1 MLNYFFSRFP
11 QWNRLCLNR
20 CIIKQQLLLTYN
32 TQMQRKEIFVYDIG
46 PSISQFHRLYQK
58 LSKIGILWF
67 VSTFAVFSRLPLVF
81 TAQASHS
88 PNLHRHE
95 KCMNRE
101 WFKQIDLICQSK
113 HAYKVRSRQMAW
125 KCLMFF
131 VFISLVKMSLSSWP
145 HMLSVTVNKNQSTTC
160 INDNTESKGK
170 LWIEPFRNISDHVY
184 QPPQPDSLYTVQCT
198 LIKWLR
204 G

>member
-1 MLNYFFSRFP
+1 MQYTHIYITKAYMPWLSARGIKPWIKSNKSLGSGVALIMLNYFFSCFS

-20 CIIKQQLLLTYN
+20 CIIKQRLLLTIN
-32 TQMQRKEIFVYDIG
+32 TQMQRKDIFAYDMG

-101 WFKQIDLICQSK
+101 WFKQINLICQ
-113 HAYKVRSRQMAW
+113 
-125 KCLMFF
+125 
-131 VFISLVKMSLSSWP
+131 ISVHIKLGPDKW
-145 HMLSVTVNKNQSTTC
+145 HE
-160 INDNTESKGK
+160 NT
-170 LWIEPFRNISDHVY
+170 
-184 QPPQPDSLYTVQCT
+184 
-198 LIKWLR
+198 
-204 G
+204 